1 MKRAVLPALV
11 CALLTIVALKS
22 YLSGQASFIVFLPLA
37 WIAFE
42 KAIQK
47 PTEKE

>member
-42 KAIQK
+42 KATGK
-47 PTEKE
+47 TTEKE